1 MRIVATMLHPYTIVV
16 NLAFQLVKTVTV
28 RINPMRCIRCNQVP
42 TKYRHRLRPA
52 RSAPPMAQIQTVKT
66 IIIIIITQIMP
77 LIQIVNTHRRRLH
90 SRHLN
95 LILKRH
101 HHHQTQP
108 QQQQQPHY
116 HNRFQIKRIHN
127 ASWACTNATLNIT
140 SIIIGVKRFGTRMNI
155 K

>member
-1 MRIVATMLHPYTIVV
+1 MQIVTTMLHPYTIVV
-16 NLAFQLVKTVTV
+16 NLAFQLVKTVTL
-28 RINPMRCIRCNQVP
+28 RINPIRCIRCNQVP

-52 RSAPPMAQIQTVKT
+52 RSAPRMAQIQTVKT
-66 IIIIIITQIMP
+66 ITIITQIMP
-77 LIQIVNTHRRRLH
+77 LIQIVNTHRRLH

-101 HHHQTQP
+101 QP
-108 QQQQQPHY
+108 QQQQQQQQPHY

-127 ASWACTNATLNIT
+127 ASWACTNATSNIT